1 MNILNT
7 DIKFVKGVGDRRA
20 EILQKEIDVFTLGDL
35 LRWYPY
41 RYIDRSRL
49 YYVCEL
55 EGSMPYVQIKGTIR
69 SIEMMGEGR
78 TQRLVAHFS
87 DDTGFVDLVWFQ
99 SAKYMQDKLKM
110 NQTYIVFGK
119 PTMFNNRW
127 NIAHPE
133 MDAYLSPAD
142 RPEGLMPLYNTTEK
156 MKKHGLNSKAMQKI
170 IENAYAMIKEPLA
183 ATLS

>member
-142 RPEGLMPLYNTTEK
+142 RP
-156 MKKHGLNSKAMQKI
+156 
-170 IENAYAMIKEPLA
+170 
-183 ATLS
+183 